1 MGIKLTQEKHFPDE
15 TEEEKEIRKSRRH
28 EKFGELAKELS
39 KESEFEIP
47 LEHIELL
54 LEVIEDEL
62 DSKRPSDSIDEI
74 SKMVKILP

>member
-1 MGIKLTQEKHFPDE
+1 M
-15 TEEEKEIRKSRRH
+15 
-28 EKFGELAKELS
+28 S
-39 KESEFEIP
+39 KESEFDIP

-74 SKMVKILP
+74 SKMVFINFICYIIKPLLHFLKESLVKIYDFLGRCSPEVRLQK